1 VLLLADK
8 GECSGETE
16 SMKLGIHYHI
26 CWSSDSSLDWK
37 PFRTKHE
44 ATKVAEGI
52 KKPNE
57 SYIIAKRDDECE
69 RCNEFKLKAF
79 FAVTE

>member
-1 VLLLADK
+1 
-8 GECSGETE
+8 
-16 SMKLGIHYHI
+16 MKLGVHYHI
-26 CWSSDSSLDWK
+26 RWSSDSCLDWK

-57 SYIIAKRDDECE
+57 SYDLLERDDECE
-69 RCNEFKLKAF
+69 RCKD
-79 FAVTE
+79 FAADFGMR